1 MCVTVC
7 NCFFPLSD
15 ASRIPFVLK
24 QPWRPAKGAA
34 FNPKSSS
41 NIYGA
46 GPSVSLAIISMVTT
60 FWLSKMSLRAL
71 LGKCDSK
78 TSTANRELWADSKK
92 EVPLSKSLI
101 PWGCSPYILRLM
113 RWGKPAFIF
122 SWKSRRLAASNLS
135 PNINHP
141 SGPTGRIKLGIF

>member
-1 MCVTVC
+1 MKLNQGRYRTDC
-7 NCFFPLSD
+7 NMPLDISIYSQVYKYKD
-15 ASRIPFVLK
+15 ISIY
-24 QPWRPAKGAA
+24 
-34 FNPKSSS
+34 NPKSSS
-41 NIYGA
+41 DIYGA
-46 GPSVSLAIISMVTT
+46 GPSISLAIISMVTM

-78 TSTANRELWADSKK
+78 TSTANRELWADLKK

-101 PWGCSPYILRLM
+101 PWGCIPYILHLM

-122 SWKSRRLAASNLS
+122 SWKSRRLAASNLF

-141 SGPTGRIKLGIF
+141 SGPIVRIKFGIF